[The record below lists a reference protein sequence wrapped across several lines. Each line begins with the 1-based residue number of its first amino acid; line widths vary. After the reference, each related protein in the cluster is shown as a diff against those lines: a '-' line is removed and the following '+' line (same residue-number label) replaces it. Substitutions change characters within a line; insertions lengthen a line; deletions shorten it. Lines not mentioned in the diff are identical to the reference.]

1 MPININNTHW
11 MLVIVYPKKNI
22 IASYDSING
31 NNEEVVNNVLKLL
44 HFLVKKDSDEEDC
57 FKEWDF
63 LVIDGPQQ
71 NNAFDCGVFMC
82 IFALFVMKG
91 ENVIEGNASNL
102 FSWLVIPD
110 LRKTMASCILDGKI
124 DFY

>member
-1 MPININNTHW
+1 MDA
-11 MLVIVYPKKNI
+11 LYCLSKKNI

-44 HFLVKKDSDEEDC
+44 HFLVKKDSDEKDC

-63 LVIDGPQQ
+63 EIIDGPQQ

-91 ENVIEGNASNL
+91 ENIIEGNASNL

>member
-1 MPININNTHW
+1 M
-11 MLVIVYPKKNI
+11 KKN
-22 IASYDSING
+22 G
-31 NNEEVVNNVLKLL
+31 
-44 HFLVKKDSDEEDC
+44 

-91 ENVIEGNASNL
+91 EKIMEGTASNL

-110 LRKTMASCILDGKI
+110 LRKTMASCILDGEI
-124 DFY
+124 NFD